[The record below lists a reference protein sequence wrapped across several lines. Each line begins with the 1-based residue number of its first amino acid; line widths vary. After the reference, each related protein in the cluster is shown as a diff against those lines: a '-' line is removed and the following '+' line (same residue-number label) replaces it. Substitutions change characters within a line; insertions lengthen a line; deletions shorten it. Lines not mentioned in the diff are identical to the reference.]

1 MDDEDFKTPEDSD
14 TVNSPKERVLF
25 RRNKGKP
32 TTMSVESFTQ
42 EPVKFNSTINT
53 EKEKEST
60 SIFKSIMTLKPPSDI
75 TNFVV
80 RQFGGNTDKEKEKL
94 VETKAEEN
102 HLTPEEE
109 DEEFIISRLK
119 QHAKSTG
126 ELSIKKAGTWFTE
139 LSNGFQSAKNS
150 FMGKTDDPDKDPMD
164 WEFWGKVINDYENI
178 IASNPRQFRQHLRKG
193 LPEPI
198 RGMMWQLM
206 SNSKSEG
213 LEEEYMGLLERQT
226 RLEKIIRRDL
236 ARTFPGHEFFKDPE
250 GPGQTSLFNVLK
262 GSFGMPEEQSFCVL
276 VKLMNEF
283 DFRDLYGPKM
293 IGLQV
298 RNHQFD
304 KLIEE
309 QFPAVFKHLEKQDV
323 KSTMYASQW
332 FMTVFAYRFPLEIVF
347 RIFDIIFA
355 EGPEAVLRF
364 ALALIKHN
372 QETIVTLEFEKL
384 LDYLKEELF
393 EQYIDDVN
401 RLIQDASQIKISKRK
416 LDLWET
422 EFIEMLRQSS
432 PDVIEL
438 EKMKNENRKMLK
450 SYKLLEQS
458 YELLN
463 REHIDLL
470 NNFIEEKDKC
480 ERQFD
485 RNEEL
490 QEQVDGFKKIL
501 SGDRNHAEIQVRSEM
516 EELAQKNIELI
527 RKNADLQDTVHD
539 LEQQLLDARMAVAN
553 VENEKEELRLE
564 VVKLKSQMK

>member
-1 MDDEDFKTPEDSD
+1 MDDEDFKTPEEGDI
-14 TVNSPKERVLF
+14 VKSPKERVSF
-25 RRNKGKP
+25 RRNKGQP
-32 TTMSVESFTQ
+32 TTMSVESFTHD
-42 EPVKFNSTINT
+42 PIKFNSTITT
-53 EKEKEST
+53 EKEKEKESS

-80 RQFGGNTDKEKEKL
+80 RSFGGTGEKEKL
-94 VETKAEEN
+94 VEQVKVEERI
-102 HLTPEEE
+102 LTPEEE
-109 DEEFIISRLK
+109 EDEFILSRLK
-119 QHAKSTG
+119 YHAKSTG
-126 ELSIKKAGTWFTE
+126 ELSLKKAGTWFTE

-150 FMGKTDDPDKDPMD
+150 FMGKSDDTDKDPMD
-164 WEFWGKVINDYENI
+164 WEFWGRVINDYDNI

-206 SNSKSEG
+206 SNSKSES

-262 GSFGMPEEQSFCVL
+262 EEQAFCVL
-276 VKLMNEF
+276 VRLMNDF

-298 RNHQFD
+298 RNYQFD
-304 KLIEE
+304 KLIAEH
-309 QFPAVFKHLEKQDV
+309 FPTVFKHLEKQDI

-355 EGPEAVLRF
+355 EGSEAVLRF

-372 QETIVTLEFEKL
+372 QDTIVTLEFEKL
-384 LDYLKEELF
+384 LEYLKEELF
-393 EQYIDDVN
+393 EQYIEDVN
-401 RLIQDASQIKISKRK
+401 RLIVDASQIKISKRK

-422 EFIEMLRQSS
+422 EFIEILRQSS
-432 PDVIEL
+432 PEVIEL
-438 EKMKNENRKMLK
+438 EKMKNENRKLMK
-450 SYKLLEQS
+450 SYKLLEQN

-463 REHIDLL
+463 REHIDLV

-490 QEQVDGFKKIL
+490 QEQVNGFKKIL
-501 SGDRNHAEIQVRSEM
+501 SGDRKHAEHQVQSEM
-516 EELAQKNIELI
+516 DELAQKNIELI
-527 RKNADLQDTVHD
+527 RKNADLQDHVHD
-539 LEQQLLDARMAVAN
+539 LEQQLLDARMALAN
-553 VENEKEELRLE
+553 VENEKEALRME
-564 VVKLKSQMK
+564 VVKLKAQMK